1 MALIAHRGVCA
12 QAIESGFGT
21 ADARLDPGYS
31 PLILEGRNVRLVDH
45 FGVDRELRWDDGGKY
60 KATEHWHSVSQP
72 PATMQCCWRLGSN
85 VC

>member
-1 MALIAHRGVCA
+1 MPSCSLPFDGPDCTPRCA
-12 QAIESGFGT
+12 QAIQSGFGT

-60 KATEHWHSVSQP
+60 KATEHWHSVSPQP
-72 PATMQCCWRLGSN
+72 G
-85 VC
+85 

>member
-1 MALIAHRGVCA
+1 MALIAHRGV

-60 KATEHWHSVSQP
+60 KATEHWHSVSPQP
-72 PATMQCCWRLGSN
+72 GYEYLWRLGSN

>member
-72 PATMQCCWRLGSN
+72 PARI
-85 VC
+85 